1 MPYLIK
7 PMETDAEKRGKA
19 YVHWKSWQEAY
30 AGIVDAGYLERM
42 SLEKCEK
49 ISFQYPEGV
58 FVAKEGERVVG
69 FAAVGRYRRAEAET
83 DEGEVY
89 ALYVL
94 QEYQKRKIGYALM
107 KRCLETLRACRAVYV
122 WVLRDNRKAIAFYE
136 KIGFRA
142 DGAEK
147 ELVLGTPVTVL
158 RMALTRAAFEEYAMA
173 GHCSAGSPLV

>member
-49 ISFQYPEGV
+49 ILFQYPEGV

-69 FAAVGRYRRAEAET
+69 FAA
-83 DEGEVY
+83 
-89 ALYVL
+89 
-94 QEYQKRKIGYALM
+94 
-107 KRCLETLRACRAVYV
+107 
-122 WVLRDNRKAIAFYE
+122 
-136 KIGFRA
+136 
-142 DGAEK
+142 
-147 ELVLGTPVTVL
+147 
-158 RMALTRAAFEEYAMA
+158 A
-173 GHCSAGSPLV
+173 G